1 MGIEETDP
9 EHMTF
14 IARDLHYCMQ
24 TAGRKHFPSHI
35 QDINIYPYG
44 SGQASWDISI
54 YEFGHAYFFPSIRF
68 LELMLIQKMLFLSSC
83 RE

>member
-68 LELMLIQKMLFLSSC
+68 LELIQQLKTKRCYS
-83 RE
+83 